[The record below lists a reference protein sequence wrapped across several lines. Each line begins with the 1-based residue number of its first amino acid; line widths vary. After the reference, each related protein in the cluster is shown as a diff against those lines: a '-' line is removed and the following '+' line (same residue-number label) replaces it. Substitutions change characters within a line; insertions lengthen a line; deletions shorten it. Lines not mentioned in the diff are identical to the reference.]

1 MIADRVVATERAD
14 PHGLL
19 EAGEFYAARGN
30 PLEATECAL
39 QAGAAARQ
47 TGREALA
54 IECDLRAI
62 ESERDLD
69 GVVSPLME
77 LIRGGGGRFQLTRRE
92 REVVELARQG
102 LSNRDI
108 AEQTSTSVRTVEG
121 HLMRAYAKLG
131 VAGRDDLRRS
141 AGR

>member
-1 MIADRVVATERAD
+1 M
-14 PHGLL
+14 
-19 EAGEFYAARGN
+19 
-30 PLEATECAL
+30 
-39 QAGAAARQ
+39 QAGVAARQ

-54 IECDLRAI
+54 IDCDLRAI
-62 ESERDLD
+62 EWERDLD

-108 AEQTSTSVRTVEG
+108 ADQTSTSVRTVEG